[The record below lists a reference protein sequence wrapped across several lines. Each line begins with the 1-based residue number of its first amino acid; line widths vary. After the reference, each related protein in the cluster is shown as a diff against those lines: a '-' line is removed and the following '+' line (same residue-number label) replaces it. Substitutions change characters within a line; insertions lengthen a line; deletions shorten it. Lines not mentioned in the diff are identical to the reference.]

1 MEFEINI
8 LSNEKLKTHVKKQF
22 WKISVVPQIIL
33 NLYNEGRYFKWKKNE
48 QISTGRQFASD
59 RNPTLIAF
67 EI

>member
-8 LSNEKLKTHVKKQF
+8 LSNEKLKTLVKKQF

-33 NLYNEGRYFKWKKNE
+33 NLYNEGRYFKLKKNE